1 MQYAAL
7 ALKAG
12 TQLPV
17 KTIEM
22 MTVSQRDHI
31 VREAGPIFA
40 AGIYHDDLNIVAR
53 MGGNQRGEVFR
64 MMRLV

>member
-31 VREAGPIFA
+31 VREAGPIFPTR
-40 AGIYHDDLNIVAR
+40 IDHDNVDER
-53 MGGNQRGEVFR
+53 
-64 MMRLV
+64 